1 MSLDERRKLEITHIL
16 HSIIVVC
23 VLLPGVAGQQILLE
37 VEEKSVLP
45 EVEDNPP
52 PRKTNRKSEH
62 SHLLGHELAVNSG
75 DSRILSEEDV
85 PLLTE
90 AAHILVQAV
99 TEERSNAK
107 SASLRVVKASSRLVR
122 LYELQVQV
130 GWENSEYGSRLL
142 HSIQGSVVD
151 VGDSVLHF
159 LEGTV
164 SNTSGVD
171 ANETF
176 SFSEAGSVNKQD
188 AGRPAFQGFSRDK
201 ERALLQQASPPSP
214 GSNSTVPAKGIT
226 NDLTSRQQGPPPSD
240 GPPAQGAADAL
251 PPMQQGPPPSD
262 GPPAQGAAD
271 ALPPMQQGPPPLD
284 GPPAQGGSEGDLL
297 TRYTAAPSAAAQS
310 WLAPPELDQQHH
322 PPPPEPYQLP
332 SSCRTE

>member
-1 MSLDERRKLEITHIL
+1 M
-16 HSIIVVC
+16 
-23 VLLPGVAGQQILLE
+23 
-37 VEEKSVLP
+37 LP
-45 EVEDNPP
+45 EGEDNPP
-52 PRKTNRKSEH
+52 PRKTNTKSGL
-62 SHLLGHELAVNSG
+62 SHLLGHDLAANSG
-75 DSRILSEEDV
+75 DSRILSDEDV

-107 SASLRVVKASSRLVR
+107 AESLRVVKASSRLVR

-188 AGRPAFQGFSRDK
+188 AVRPAFQGFSRDE

-226 NDLTSRQQGPPPSD
+226 NDLTSRQQGPPPSV
-240 GPPAQGAADAL
+240 
-251 PPMQQGPPPSD
+251 
-262 GPPAQGAAD
+262 
-271 ALPPMQQGPPPLD
+271 

-310 WLAPPELDQQHH
+310 WQAPPELDQQQR

-332 SSCRTE
+332 SSCGTEETYDCPARYGGGQTECCDEDGDCADGDDAYCCNGELFCSNNVFPDLEDLMDSFAIPCPGDWGAFPGLGSTYGGWSGF